1 MKKSMAIATLMLIA
15 VLPFAANAQGMMH
28 GKQDSTQTK
37 HECKGDC
44 KGECKKGKM
53 HGKKHGAKH
62 AQVNAAVSVL
72 HPTEGSSVHGT
83 VWFRQTDEGVKVTA
97 KVEGL
102 TPGKHG
108 FHIHQFG
115 NTTAP
120 DGTSAGG
127 HFNPMKEDHA
137 GPMDEMRHAGDLG
150 NLEANEDGVATYEW
164 TDRSMMFHGPM
175 SILGRGL
182 VVHAGEDDL
191 KSQPTGAAGARV
203 AVGVIGV
210 AE

>member
-1 MKKSMAIATLMLIA
+1 MRKSIAIVTLLMLA
-15 VLPFAANAQGMMH
+15 LVPYSAQAQGMMH
-28 GKQDSTQTK
+28 GKQDSTMTK
-37 HECKGDC
+37 HECDGQ
-44 KGECKKGKM
+44 CKKHGNKHGKM
-53 HGKKHGAKH
+53 HGKMH
-62 AQVNAAVSVL
+62 APVTAAVCVL
-72 HPTEGSSVHGT
+72 QPTEGNDVHGT
-83 VWFRQTDEGVKVTA
+83 VWFKQTEEGVKISAT
-97 KVEGL
+97 VEGL

-108 FHIHQFG
+108 FHVHQFG
-115 NTTAP
+115 NITAP

-150 NLEANEDGVATYEW
+150 NLVADENGVATYEW
-164 TDRSMMFHGPM
+164 TDPNMMLHGPM

>member
-1 MKKSMAIATLMLIA
+1 MKKTAIGMTLMLLA
-15 VLPFAANAQGMMH
+15 LPFAANAQGMMH
-28 GKQDSTQTK
+28 GKQDSTMTK
-37 HECKGDC
+37 HECDGQ
-44 KGECKKGKM
+44 CKKHGKM
-53 HGKKHGAKH
+53 HGKKHGKMH
-62 AQVNAAVSVL
+62 SPITAAVSVL
-72 HPTEGSSVHGT
+72 HPTEGNKVHGT
-83 VWFRQTDEGVKVTA
+83 VWFKQTDEGVQVTA

-115 NTTAP
+115 DATAP

-127 HFNPMKEDHA
+127 HFNPMKADHA
-137 GPMDEMRHAGDLG
+137 GPMTEMRHAGDLG
-150 NLEANEDGVATYEW
+150 NLVADDEGVATYEW
-164 TDRSMMFHGPM
+164 TDPDLKFHGPT
-175 SILGRGL
+175 SFIGRGV